1 MENDKFMLITIF
13 LIVLSGVVCTAA
25 VYATVNDSSSE
36 INGSDNSSS
45 VLENQTDNLTI
56 NNTTVENNTNI
67 SENGSATNV
76 TTITVTMKPS
86 VDTGL
91 DYKSYTRTWVNY
103 CPFCHKF
110 GTLSDTPKDTS
121 RSNTVPEGEITCD
134 MAKGG
139 CDADFDGVSGK
150 DKLWRDVYLTPADGF
165 QIVTFDNGSTALV
178 NNGSTQ
184 KQNIRNAH
192 ISILNQLNA
201 E

>member
-1 MENDKFMLITIF
+1 MKNDKTLFITLI
-13 LIVLSGVVCTAA
+13 LIILSGVVCAA
-25 VYATVNDSSSE
+25 SVYATVSEDTNDSLTSD
-36 INGSDNSSS
+36 NGSNTSSS
-45 VLENQTDNLTI
+45 VTNGTLNNTTG
-56 NNTTVENNTNI
+56 NNTTV
-67 SENGSATNV
+67 SENGTNV

-91 DYKSYTRTWVNY
+91 EYKSYTRTWVNY

-121 RSNTVPEGEITCD
+121 RSNSVPEGEITCD

-150 DKLWRDVYLTPADGF
+150 DKLWRDVYLTPADGY
-165 QIVTFDNGSTALV
+165 QIITSENGSAALV
-178 NNGSTQ
+178 NNGLTQ
-184 KQNIRNAH
+184 KQNVRSAQ

>member
-91 DYKSYTRTWVNY
+91 DYKSY
-103 CPFCHKF
+103 KF
-110 GTLSDTPKDTS
+110 LKFLLKIISLKIKLSIIIFKS
-121 RSNTVPEGEITCD
+121 FE
-134 MAKGG
+134 K
-139 CDADFDGVSGK
+139 
-150 DKLWRDVYLTPADGF
+150 
-165 QIVTFDNGSTALV
+165 
-178 NNGSTQ
+178 
-184 KQNIRNAH
+184 
-192 ISILNQLNA
+192 
-201 E
+201 